1 VGAKSLNLPRPL
13 SHSSISLYNECPQKY
28 KFRYIDRIPEKPK
41 HYFSFGSSVHTALE
55 YFYGAKEPPAP
66 SLEQVLAYYKEH
78 WISAGYKNQAQE
90 EQYRENGEEILT
102 LFYRKHA
109 PEYHIPLFVEYNFN
123 MEVGGVPVTGKVD
136 RVDRLPD
143 GRFSVVDYKTG
154 KALAKDRIATDEQLT
169 MYQLACEK
177 LLGAE
182 VCRLSFYHLPSL
194 TEHVAERRG
203 ASAIRK
209 LENKIVST
217 ADAISRGEFSPAP
230 EEKKCFWCDYK
241 PLCPVYKAQDA
252 PAGAENVSEKRFL
265 SASAAAGISAA
276 APPPAAFAA
285 EDDVATLIDRY
296 GDIRAQSKAMEEEA
310 RLLKDEIIAL
320 FEKKG
325 YVRAFGRKYEAI
337 RAAGE
342 RWEFPDKKKFLEFLK
357 DEGLYERVL
366 APSGPKVRELLD
378 DAGLDSAVKKKLAAL
393 AEKSETSE
401 LKVEPL

>member
-1 VGAKSLNLPRPL
+1 VGPKSLNLPRPL
-13 SHSSISLYNECPQKY
+13 SHSSISLYAECPQKY

-66 SLEQVLAYYKEH
+66 TLEQVLAYYKEH
-78 WISAGYKNQAQE
+78 WISAGYKSQTQE

-203 ASAIRK
+203 TNLIKK
-209 LENKIVST
+209 LEGKIVST
-217 ADAISRGEFSPAP
+217 AEAISRGEFSPTP

-252 PAGAENVSEKRFL
+252 P
-265 SASAAAGISAA
+265 
-276 APPPAAFAA
+276 PPAAFASE
-285 EDDVATLIDRY
+285 EDVSALIDRY
-296 GDIRAQSKAMEEEA
+296 GDICAQSKALDEEA
-310 RLLKDEIIAL
+310 RSLKDEIIAL

-393 AEKSETSE
+393 AEKVETSE
-401 LKVEPL
+401 LKVQPL